1 MSDKLVLL
9 KRAISQGEA
18 LVTKSF
24 LESHDIP
31 VYLMDHDDV
40 LNYVGFSGI
49 RLMILEQDLEQAI
62 ALLETT
68 DLTVDE

>member
-9 KRAISQGEA
+9 KHVFLQGEA
-18 LVTKSF
+18 LITKSF
-24 LESHDIP
+24 LESYNIP
-31 VYLMDHDDV
+31 VYLMDNDDV
-40 LNYVGFSGI
+40 LNFNGI
-49 RLMILEQDLEQAI
+49 RVMVFERHLEGAA

>member
-1 MSDKLVLL
+1 VSDKLVLL

-24 LESHDIP
+24 LESHNIP

-40 LNYVGFSGI
+40 LNFNGI
-49 RLMILEQDLEQAI
+49 RLMVFEHNLEDAA